1 MNWQE
6 VCADPHLRN
15 LPFKIE
21 LNEYGQVV
29 MSPVKV
35 YHSAFQGEIEHRLRS
50 LLPHGRTLPEC
61 AIATPKGTKAADVA
75 WISPERFQIVREEDE
90 CSIAPEICVEIIS
103 SSDSKREI
111 LEKIALYFNQGA
123 LECWTCDERGR
134 MNFYAPGGYLEKSA
148 LAPDFPV
155 SIDL

>member
-61 AIATPKGTKAADVA
+61 AIATPKGTKATDVA

-90 CSIAPEICVEIIS
+90 CSIAPEICVEVIS
-103 SSDSKREI
+103 SSNSKWEI
-111 LEKIALYFNQGA
+111 REKIALYFNQGA
-123 LECWTCDERGR
+123 LECWTCDERGN
-134 MNFYAPGGYLEKSA
+134 MNFYAPGGRLEKSA
-148 LAPDFPV
+148 LAPNFPA

>member
-35 YHSAFQGEIEHRLRS
+35 YHSAFQGRIGALLDRL
-50 LLPHGRTLPEC
+50 LDGYILDEC
-61 AIATPKGTKAADVA
+61 AITTPKGTKAADVA

-90 CSIAPEICVEIIS
+90 CSIAPEICVEVIS
-103 SSDSKREI
+103 SSNSKREI
-111 LEKIALYFNQGA
+111 SEKIALYFNQGA
-123 LECWTCDERGR
+123 LECWTCDEHGDIR
-134 MNFYAPGGYLEKSA
+134 FYAPGGPLEKSA

-155 SIDL
+155 KIDL

>member
-35 YHSAFQGEIEHRLRS
+35 YHSAFQGKIGTLLDRL
-50 LLPHGRTLPEC
+50 LDGYILDEC
-61 AIATPKGTKAADVA
+61 AIATHKGTKAADVA

-90 CSIAPEICVEIIS
+90 CSIAPEICVEVIS
-103 SSDSKREI
+103 SSNSKREI
-111 LEKIALYFNQGA
+111 SEKIALYFNQGA
-123 LECWTCDERGR
+123 LECWTCDERGN
-134 MNFYAPGGYLEKSA
+134 MQFYAPGGPLEKSA
-148 LAPDFPV
+148 LVPDFPV
-155 SIDL
+155 RVNL

>member
-6 VCADPHLRN
+6 VCANPNLRN

-35 YHSAFQGEIEHRLRS
+35 YHSAFQGVIGTLLHRL
-50 LLPHGRTLPEC
+50 LNGYILDEC
-61 AIATPKGTKAADVA
+61 AIATPMGTKVADVA
-75 WISPERFQIVREEDE
+75 WVSPERFQIIREEDE
-90 CSIAPEICVEIIS
+90 CSIAPEICIEVIS
-103 SSDSKREI
+103 SSNSKKEI
-111 LEKIALYFNQGA
+111 REKIALYFSQGA
-123 LECWTCDERGR
+123 LECWTCNERGN
-134 MNFYAPGGYLEKSA
+134 MSFYTPGGRLEKSA

-155 SIDL
+155 QIDL

>member
-6 VCADPHLRN
+6 VCANPNLRN

-35 YHSAFQGEIEHRLRS
+35 YHSAFQGVIGTLLHRL
-50 LLPHGRTLPEC
+50 LNGYILDEC
-61 AIATPKGTKAADVA
+61 AIATPMGTKVADVA
-75 WISPERFQIVREEDE
+75 WVSPERFQMIREEDE
-90 CSIAPEICVEIIS
+90 CSIAPEICIEVIS
-103 SSDSKREI
+103 SSNSKKEI
-111 LEKIALYFNQGA
+111 REKIALYFNQGA
-123 LECWTCDERGR
+123 LECWTCNDRGN
-134 MNFYAPGGYLEKSA
+134 MNFYTPGGRLEKSA

-155 SIDL
+155 QIDL

>member
-6 VCADPHLRN
+6 VCADTHLRN

-35 YHSAFQGEIEHRLRS
+35 YHSAFQGEIEYRLRF

-90 CSIAPEICVEIIS
+90 CSIAPEICVEVIS
-103 SSDSKREI
+103 SSNSKREI
-111 LEKIALYFNQGA
+111 SEKITLYFNQGA
-123 LECWTCDERGR
+123 LECWTCDEDGN
-134 MNFYAPGGYLEKSA
+134 MQFYAPSGPLEKSV

-155 SIDL
+155 RVDL